1 LSDVD
6 AMDTPGSAIA
16 QQLAV
21 FRAGLRSVR
30 GLLRHELGEAWRS
43 LEQIAA
49 EQARTATSVQDGEP
63 EVVAANYADVRAAAA
78 RAVLVEPL
86 RQWERLRPFRRMQ
99 AALESAHR
107 SLDDLIRRMPS
118 VAATGPELLD
128 AVESP
133 VAGLARSL
141 AERRRKPW
149 PLELEAVFGRAVAD
163 LERELTAAEGQYLL
177 AGCRIAREIDG
188 RWDRVRD
195 AIDLA
200 MAGSDASRSTPPAA
214 EPGAATPAD
223 GIGAALDRLDR
234 WFEAVADLAE
244 QRAVRSLAWHRT
256 PRPSGPPHR
265 ERFLE
270 HWAEQLD
277 LIERELR
284 FDLALD
290 DAERDLI
297 AVGNALTAGL
307 ERERQGLL
315 RGVDTLL
322 EWLDRELRHPSPKPT
337 LPQVAPPVV
346 PALRRIGE
354 LEVEVGRITDGL
366 PSQLRL
372 VRRIELEPKRRG
384 WHTQVAPGRLARES
398 FEMVGRPVLARVLE
412 DVQAEHVALL
422 QQIERARQVVA
433 FATEEQEEDEGE
445 DGSVAREAME
455 NARSLLDVDRR
466 AALPA
471 MPRERAAILG
481 AFARTTLENRS
492 MLSRNRLGALAH
504 LGRLGVRRG
513 AVVLA
518 TAALPVLRRA
528 LGWTARGAAELY
540 RRFLVAIQW
549 APATGSRSIDVAR
562 RPYLPREFTAD
573 PRARE
578 LPAIYRR
585 LFRFEAVDDAR
596 FLVGRDREMQ
606 ALAEARSFWE
616 ADRPVAALVVGERG
630 SGKTSLINCALD
642 GPLAGLMVV
651 RGEFHTRLATAL
663 GVRRFLAEMVGV
675 SDPEQ
680 LEAALLAERR
690 VVVLEETERSFLR
703 EVGSFGGV
711 RELERIIAA
720 TCASTFWLVVINQH
734 AFRLLDAAV
743 KLGATF
749 SHRLDAAS
757 ASPEAVR
764 EAILVR
770 HNLSGLRLR
779 FVPPAIERGWWA
791 RLKLRVRGRADPATT
806 FFAALARESAG
817 VFRTAFELWLGQIDS
832 VHAGT
837 MVMKPIET
845 PAIDEVIEQLD
856 GDDLFTL
863 VAIMQHGSL
872 TAEEHARVFQW
883 PAAASRAELDDLL
896 ARELIEVDPGRP
908 GLRVRPGALRVVRE
922 ALHRRNLG

>member
-1 LSDVD
+1 MADNDQVEPTD
-6 AMDTPGSAIA
+6 SAIA
-16 QQLAV
+16 RALAG
-21 FRAGLRSVR
+21 FRAGLRSIDE
-30 GLLRHELGEAWRS
+30 LLRHQLEEAWRS
-43 LEQIAA
+43 LEQLAQDQGAA
-49 EQARTATSVQDGEP
+49 EATVRDGTP
-63 EVVAANYADVRAAAA
+63 EVVAANYEELRAAAA
-78 RAVLVEPL
+78 RAVLAEPL

-99 AALESAHR
+99 DALESAHR
-107 SLDDLIRRMPS
+107 GLDDLIRRMAP
-118 VAATGPELLD
+118 VAATGPELLAAIET
-128 AVESP
+128 AVPGLSGSL
-133 VAGLARSL
+133 VA
-141 AERRRKPW
+141 RRRKPW
-149 PLELEAVFGRAVAD
+149 PLELEILLGRAVAD
-163 LERELTAAEGQYLL
+163 LEAELTAAEAQYLQ
-177 AGCRIAREIDG
+177 AACRLTRDVDG
-188 RWDRVRD
+188 RWDRLRE

-200 MAGSDASRSTPPAA
+200 MAGPEAPPSAPPET
-214 EPGAATPAD
+214 EPGAAPVDSAD
-223 GIGAALDRLDR
+223 AALDRLDR
-234 WFEAVADLAE
+234 WFEAVAELAE
-244 QRAVRSLAWHRT
+244 QRVARSLAWHRT
-256 PRPSGPPHR
+256 PRPAGPGR
-265 ERFLE
+265 RTRFLE

-284 FDLALD
+284 FN
-290 DAERDLI
+290 RDLDRS
-297 AVGNALTAGL
+297 
-307 ERERQGLL
+307 ERELIALGNGLATALEGERKGLL
-315 RGVDTLL
+315 AGVDTLL
-322 EWLDRELRHPSPKPT
+322 TWLGRELESPSAEPMP
-337 LPQVAPPVV
+337 PQVAPPVV

-354 LEVEVGRITDGL
+354 LDADVGRIADRL

-372 VRRIELEPKRRG
+372 VRRIELEPTRRG
-384 WHTQVAPGRLARES
+384 STSQVAPDRMARES
-398 FEMVGRPVLARVLE
+398 FELVGRPVVAGVLE

-433 FATEEQEEDEGE
+433 FAAEEQA
-445 DGSVAREAME
+445 DGADGNVVREAME

-466 AALPA
+466 ARTAA
-471 MPRERAAILG
+471 MPTERTAILG
-481 AFARTTLENRS
+481 AVARATLENRS

-513 AVVLA
+513 AIVLA

-528 LGWTARGAAELY
+528 LGWITKGARELY

-549 APATGSRSIDVAR
+549 APETDLKAIDVAR

-585 LFRFEAVDDAR
+585 LFRFDAVDDVR

-642 GPLAGLMVV
+642 GPLSGLSVV
-651 RGEFHTRLATAL
+651 RGEFHTRLATAS

-680 LEAALLAERR
+680 LEATLLAERR

-703 EVGSFGGV
+703 EVGGFGGI

-720 TCASTFWLVVINQH
+720 TSASTFWLVVINQH

-757 ASPEAVR
+757 AAPAAVR

-779 FVPPAIERGWWA
+779 FVAPALERGWWA
-791 RLKLRVRGRADPATT
+791 RLKLRVRGAADP
-806 FFAALARESAG
+806 EPPS
-817 VFRTAFELWLGQIDS
+817 S
-832 VHAGT
+832 
-837 MVMKPIET
+837 P
-845 PAIDEVIEQLD
+845 
-856 GDDLFTL
+856 
-863 VAIMQHGSL
+863 GS
-872 TAEEHARVFQW
+872 
-883 PAAASRAELDDLL
+883 PASRPESS
-896 ARELIEVDPGRP
+896 ARPSSSGSARSIRSTRAPW
-908 GLRVRPGALRVVRE
+908 
-922 ALHRRNLG
+922 